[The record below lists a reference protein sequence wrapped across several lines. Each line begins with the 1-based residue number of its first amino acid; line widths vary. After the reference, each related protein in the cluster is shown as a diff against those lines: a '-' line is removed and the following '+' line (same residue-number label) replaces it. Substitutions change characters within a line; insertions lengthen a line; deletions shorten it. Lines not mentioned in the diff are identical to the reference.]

1 MRTDCAAPPTS
12 PPARYRPPIWRRA
25 STGPGR
31 LWCRHDALLRDLGLQ
46 GRPHDRH
53 HRRSNRGHPLPPER
67 ARPDTRGTQ
76 PHALAG
82 TRTTLRHLPCL
93 PAVNHPALPGIPAS
107 GPARTAA
114 RWHRPKARPTIG
126 PGCSPAISSFRAPRA
141 CSSDSELRPSR
152 CISLYTE
159 PRGSPTAAPAGPPPG
174 ALQAQHAGQLS
185 LLPLPLPAGHLR
197 LLGRLGLVTLTGGH
211 LAGPG
216 LGRPRTRSPASLR
229 RSQACCSVP
238 HSRFPHC
245 PGSSHLPAASNQ
257 SITSTASPRILVAST
272 FDSGVGW
279 ATARRAAGATRRAT
293 VPSTAPSACQTSQAP
308 QTTRI
313 GEARRWPSPVQASA

>member
-1 MRTDCAAPPTS
+1 MPSSCKPPGV
-12 PPARYRPPIWRRA
+12 AR
-25 STGPGR
+25 
-31 LWCRHDALLRDLGLQ
+31 
-46 GRPHDRH
+46 
-53 HRRSNRGHPLPPER
+53 
-67 ARPDTRGTQ
+67 
-76 PHALAG
+76 
-82 TRTTLRHLPCL
+82 
-93 PAVNHPALPGIPAS
+93 HPAPA
-107 GPARTAA
+107 GP
-114 RWHRPKARPTIG
+114 PP
-126 PGCSPAISSFRAPRA
+126 
-141 CSSDSELRPSR
+141 
-152 CISLYTE
+152 
-159 PRGSPTAAPAGPPPG
+159 AAPAGPPPG

-279 ATARRAAGATRRAT
+279 ATARRAAGATRQAT
-293 VPSTAPSACQTSQAP
+293 VPSTASSACQTSPAP
-308 QTTRI
+308 LTTRI
-313 GEARRWPSPVQASA
+313 GEARLRPPPGLTPPRSASLPRRNACCSPGPALTFTRTPHTGRRTRPTRPHGAGNHSIASIGPISFCSHFIL